1 MTSANVGRKLSAASM
16 VFTAVA
22 VFLVGVKA
30 GQANEQVAP
39 LTVQAAA
46 GKDLAQQTE
55 QCVGG
60 SMSTDSA
67 QCKQAAAKAAEVKAA
82 PAPAQTTVVTAPRR
96 SDAEVMDLL
105 QRVLE
110 AHPELIPKGTDGKP
124 YTLTDADKAEI
135 VAMVRGEIPTPKDGL
150 PGPKGD
156 KGDPAVVDYDKIVAQ
171 VLALV
176 PVPKDGVTPPC
187 MSTAAQCQGAEGKQG
202 PPPAHL
208 GWSVTPAQALAGYS
222 VSCTYDPETNS
233 YPPCTVSSP

>member
-1 MTSANVGRKLSAASM
+1 MTSVSVGRKLTAVSM
-16 VFTAVA
+16 GFTALA

-30 GQANEQVAP
+30 GQANEKVAP

-60 SMSTDSA
+60 SMSTDSDL
-67 QCKQAAAKAAEVKAA
+67 CKQAAAKAAEVKAA

-110 AHPELIPKGTDGKP
+110 AHPELIPRGADGKP
-124 YTLTDADKAEI
+124 YQLTDADKAEI
-135 VAMVRGEIPTPKDGL
+135 VAMVRGEIPTPVDGQPGKDGQD
-150 PGPKGD
+150 GKD
-156 KGDPAVVDYDKIVAQ
+156 AVVDYDKIVAQ

-176 PVPKDGVTPPC
+176 PTPKDGVDGKNGKDGLPPGNF
-187 MSTAAQCQGAEGKQG
+187 T
-202 PPPAHL
+202 
-208 GWSVTPAQALAGYS
+208 WSVTPEQSLAGYT
-222 VSCTYDPETNS
+222 VSCTYDPSTNS
-233 YPPCTVSSP
+233 YPPCAVSSP